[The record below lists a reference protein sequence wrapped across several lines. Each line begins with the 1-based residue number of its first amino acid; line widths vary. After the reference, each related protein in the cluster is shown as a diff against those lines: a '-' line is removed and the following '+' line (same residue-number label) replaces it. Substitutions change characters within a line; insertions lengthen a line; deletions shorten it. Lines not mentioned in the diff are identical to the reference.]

1 MSRKRLHFLL
11 HAALIARIVFFAAPS
26 FAAAPGVSAAGEA
39 NGYAQR
45 IDVRLFIDEMVSE
58 HELNRRQLVR
68 WFGAAQ
74 FQPKVIAAME
84 RPIAEPPKWFEY
96 APQFLSTERISR
108 GVAYFNAH
116 EADLARAEREFGVP
130 AEIIVAIIG
139 VETFYGRN
147 VGSYRV
153 FDALT
158 TLAFDYPRRAPFFRD
173 ELREFLLLMHEQGI
187 SPLAPKGSFAGAMG
201 VAQFMPGSY
210 RRYAIDFDGD
220 GRIDLWDSGADV
232 IGSIAH
238 FLAQHDWR
246 RGQAVLLPATIGTI
260 DRDAI
265 TGKLD
270 GGISERRSL
279 VEWQSDGVAADALPS
294 QVPDETIGLLMLEEQ
309 PLNGEERASYWIA
322 CPNFYALTRYNR
334 SRLYA
339 AAVFQLAQA
348 VKTARDS
355 QVR

>member
-1 MSRKRLHFLL
+1 
-11 HAALIARIVFFAAPS
+11 
-26 FAAAPGVSAAGEA
+26 
-39 NGYAQR
+39 
-45 IDVRLFIDEMVSE
+45 
-58 HELNRRQLVR
+58 
-68 WFGAAQ
+68 
-74 FQPKVIAAME
+74 
-84 RPIAEPPKWFEY
+84 
-96 APQFLSTERISR
+96 
-108 GVAYFNAH
+108 
-116 EADLARAEREFGVP
+116 
-130 AEIIVAIIG
+130 
-139 VETFYGRN
+139 
-147 VGSYRV
+147 
-153 FDALT
+153 
-158 TLAFDYPRRAPFFRD
+158 
-173 ELREFLLLMHEQGI
+173 
-187 SPLAPKGSFAGAMG
+187 MG